1 MKLTNQDFDAI
12 RRWMHRNARPL
23 DLARWQYHFESG
35 SAEAVLQS
43 LSAYQNEDGLE
54 ADCWNPASAP
64 MQTWAAACILRELNA
79 PKEHPIVAGILRYLG
94 SGAHFV
100 DGLWQ
105 GAIPS
110 NNDFPHAP
118 WWTFTERSG
127 EDWGYNPTASLA
139 GFVLQYGVSESAL
152 YKKAEGIATKILSL
166 VIFYAGVQML
176 LSSTKNIFSDEVK
189 EIPSA
194 IAIYVTI
201 FSIIGKLLL
210 ASYQYKQGKKI
221 NSSMLTANA
230 INMRNDVVISTS
242 VLLGLIFTFIF
253 KLPIL
258 DSITG
263 LIISL
268 FIIKSSISIFIDSNV
283 ELMDGV
289 KDVNVYNKIFEAVEK
304 VPGASNPHRVRS
316 RMIGNLYMI
325 TLDIEVNP
333 QITITQA
340 HEIADAVEKSII
352 NSVDNVYDILV
363 HVEPAG
369 KCQTG
374 EKFGVDKDMV

>member
-1 MKLTNQDFDAI
+1 MKAKREQILIRTSWISTIGNAI
-12 RRWMHRNARPL
+12 LSTSKIIVGLWA
-23 DLARWQYHFESG
+23 G
-35 SAEAVLQS
+35 SLAVLGDGID
-43 LSAYQNEDGLE
+43 SATDVII
-54 ADCWNPASAP
+54 S
-64 MQTWAAACILRELNA
+64 
-79 PKEHPIVAGILRYLG
+79 IVMIFTARII
-94 SGAHFV
+94 S
-100 DGLWQ
+100 Q
-105 GAIPS
+105 PS
-110 NNDFPHAP
+110 KKYVF
-118 WWTFTERSG
+118 
-127 EDWGYNPTASLA
+127 GY
-139 GFVLQYGVSESAL
+139 E
-152 YKKAEGIATKILSL
+152 KAEGIATKILSL

-176 LSSTKNIFSDEVK
+176 ISSIGSIFSEEAK

-210 ASYQYKQGKKI
+210 ALYQYKQGKKI
-221 NSSMLTANA
+221 DSSMLTANA
-230 INMRNDVVISTS
+230 INMRNDVIISS
-242 VLLGLIFTFIF
+242 GVLLGLIFTFIF

-268 FIIKSSISIFIDSNV
+268 FIIKSSIGIFIDSNV

-289 KDVNVYNKIFEAVEK
+289 KDVNVYNKIFEAVET

-340 HEIADAVEKSII
+340 HQIADAVEKSIKSSI
-352 NSVDNVYDILV
+352 DNVYDILV

-369 KCQTG
+369 ECQTD
-374 EKFGVDKDMV
+374 EKFGIDKGMVN